1 LSTLYDVVY
10 DTLKCFSD
18 YLNILAIVSPLV

>member
-1 LSTLYDVVY
+1 MSTLYDVLY
-10 DTLKCFSD
+10 DTLESFTD